1 MLLDMNAK
9 EWPRFVLLFSLLCI
23 LDATLNGC
31 GSGSAGSTASIPA
44 TPVEAPAITV
54 QPADQSVPMGL
65 SANFAVTATGS
76 SLKYQWAKNGAAI
89 AGATAGSYAT
99 PATAFAD
106 TGASFT
112 VSVSNSGGRV
122 TSNAAALTVT
132 ARAPLP
138 GDLRFRQVDAAST
151 VNGWGNVGTPLSTD
165 ISGRMGQTFYPSIGT
180 PFYVGSYGDCGPT
193 PTTDGLGCAWF
204 FSEYPFTPSSSSAS
218 LAAGYAGGFYDE
230 FPTDLQDATWPAMND
245 LTPASSSSVVNSL
258 DLEPANILFAVSW
271 EQSAQQVG
279 FIREQNTV
287 ALADLQAAV
296 MQEGANGRVV
306 TAISNNGGPITY
318 FAYGW
323 QSDTATVYEA
333 QVMTASPSGAA
344 AAAAS
349 LAANGYIITATGMA
363 DPDNNVLLVGTR
375 VQGDAMPR
383 PFVAAAASQT
393 STLQQQGFA
402 IVGVINDA
410 TQSNQ
415 TGYLWER

>member
-1 MLLDMNAK
+1 MNAK
-9 EWPRFVLLFSLLCI
+9 DRLRFFALLFLLCI
-23 LDATLNGC
+23 VGAPLSGC
-31 GSGSAGSTASIPA
+31 GSGSAGGMVSTPPP
-44 TPVEAPAITV
+44 PVEAPAITQ

-76 SLKYQWAKNGAAI
+76 SLEYQWAKNGAAI
-89 AGATAGSYAT
+89 AGATASSYAT
-99 PATAFAD
+99 PAAAFAD
-106 TGASFT
+106 TGATFT
-112 VSVSNSGGRV
+112 VNVSNSGGRV

-180 PFYVGSYGDCGPT
+180 PFYVGSYGNCGPT

-204 FSEYPFTPSSSSAS
+204 FSEYPFTPSSSGAS

-271 EQSAQQVG
+271 VQSAQQVG
-279 FIREQNTV
+279 FIRGQNTV

-296 MQEGANGRVV
+296 TQEGASGRVV
-306 TAISNNGGPITY
+306 TAISNDGGPITY
-318 FAYGW
+318 LAYGW
-323 QSDTATVYEA
+323 QSDTATIYEA
-333 QVMTASPSGAA
+333 QVVTASPSGAA

-363 DPDNNVLLVGTR
+363 DLDNNILLVGTR
-375 VQGDAMPR
+375 VQGDTMAR
-383 PFVAAAASQT
+383 PFVAAAASQ
-393 STLQQQGFA
+393 SSMLQQQGFA

-410 TQSNQ
+410 SQSDPY
-415 TGYLWER
+415 GYLWER